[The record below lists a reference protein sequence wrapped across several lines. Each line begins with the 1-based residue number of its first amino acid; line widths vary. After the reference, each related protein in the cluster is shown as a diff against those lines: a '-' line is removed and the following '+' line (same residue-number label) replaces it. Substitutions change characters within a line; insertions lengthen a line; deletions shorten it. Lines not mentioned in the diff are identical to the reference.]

1 MFNHPVGK
9 SHGVLHQNS
18 HHIIT
23 WESAV
28 FSTVSFFRL
37 WFYMQAFA
45 LHSFYTKQRSTIC
58 MLNGRI
64 ERCLNAVQTRAL
76 SPSWLLL
83 PPLPPTTAQRK
94 LICIMIP
101 CPQTRQAHS
110 LVQGLCTR
118 SLFFLEHSPWNFCTL
133 KMPSW
138 TTSFKRVLQPQPSV
152 SSHSVS
158 FSAQAFLL
166 YYIVCMYVL
175 SRFSHVQL
183 FATLWTV
190 AHQVLLS
197 MEFSRQ
203 EYWSGLSCSP
213 PGDLLDPGIKPMP
226 LMSPALA
233 DGFFFCFFLFLFF
246 FFLPLVLPAKPFH
259 CWFASLVFVFLMKIW
274 LHEPGPLPM
283 RFMALFL
290 KAA

>member
-1 MFNHPVGK
+1 
-9 SHGVLHQNS
+9 
-18 HHIIT
+18 
-23 WESAV
+23 
-28 FSTVSFFRL
+28 
-37 WFYMQAFA
+37 
-45 LHSFYTKQRSTIC
+45 
-58 MLNGRI
+58 MLNRRI

-76 SPSWLLL
+76 SPSWLVL

-110 LVQGLCTR
+110 LVQGLCTC

-133 KMPSW
+133 EMPSW

-175 SRFSHVQL
+175 DRFSHVQL

-233 DGFFFCFFLFLFF
+233 DGFVFF
-246 FFLPLVLPAKPFH
+246 FFFYH
-259 CWFASLVFVFLMKIW
+259 
-274 LHEPGPLPM
+274 
-283 RFMALFL
+283 
-290 KAA
+290 

>member
-1 MFNHPVGK
+1 
-9 SHGVLHQNS
+9 
-18 HHIIT
+18 
-23 WESAV
+23 
-28 FSTVSFFRL
+28 
-37 WFYMQAFA
+37 
-45 LHSFYTKQRSTIC
+45 
-58 MLNGRI
+58 MLNRRI

-76 SPSWLLL
+76 SPSWLV
-83 PPLPPTTAQRK
+83 LPPTTAQRK
-94 LICIMIP
+94 LICILIP

-110 LVQGLCTR
+110 LVQGLCTC

-133 KMPSW
+133 EMPSW

-175 SRFSHVQL
+175 NCFSHVQL

-203 EYWSGLSCSP
+203 EYWIWLPFPSP
-213 PGDLLDPGIKPMP
+213 VDLPCPGI
-226 LMSPALA
+226 
-233 DGFFFCFFLFLFF
+233 
-246 FFLPLVLPAKPFH
+246 
-259 CWFASLVFVFLMKIW
+259 
-274 LHEPGPLPM
+274 EPGSPEL
-283 RFMALFL
+283 
-290 KAA
+290 

>member
-1 MFNHPVGK
+1 
-9 SHGVLHQNS
+9 
-18 HHIIT
+18 
-23 WESAV
+23 
-28 FSTVSFFRL
+28 
-37 WFYMQAFA
+37 
-45 LHSFYTKQRSTIC
+45 
-58 MLNGRI
+58 MLNRHI

-101 CPQTRQAHS
+101 CPQTCQAHS
-110 LVQGLCTR
+110 RVQGLCTCCP
-118 SLFFLEHSPWNFCTL
+118 FFLGHAPWNPCTL
-133 KMPSW
+133 ETPSW
-138 TTSFKRVLQPQPSV
+138 TPSFKRVLQPQPSV
-152 SSHSVS
+152 ASHSVS

-175 SRFSHVQL
+175 SHFSPVQL

-190 AHQVLLS
+190 AHQALLS

-213 PGDLLDPGIKPMP
+213 LGDLLNSGIKPMSF
-226 LMSPALA
+226 MSPALA
-233 DGFFFCFFLFLFF
+233 DRLFCF
-246 FFLPLVLPAKPFH
+246 FFLPLLLPVKPLH
-259 CWFASLVFVFLMKIW
+259 CWFASLVLVFLMKIR
-274 LHEPGPLPM
+274 LPEPGPSPM

-290 KAA
+290 KPA